1 MTCQLPL
8 ACVQE
13 RCGGI
18 VERGVERHLGLH
30 ARDAIH
36 REPVL
41 ALEIL
46 DQRHQRGVEAI
57 VAGLLRRA
65 GR

>member
-8 ACVQE
+8 PSAQE
-13 RCGGI
+13 GGGRV
-18 VERGVERHLGLH
+18 VERGVERHLRLH
-30 ARDAIH
+30 AGDAVD
-36 REPVL
+36 REAVL

-46 DQRHQRGVEAI
+46 DQRRELRVETI
-57 VAGLLRRA
+57 VARLRRPA

>member
-1 MTCQLPL
+1 MTCQLP
-8 ACVQE
+8 AAVVQE
-13 RCGGI
+13 GRGRV

-30 ARDAIH
+30 AGDAID
-36 REPVL
+36 REPIL

-46 DQRHQRGVEAI
+46 DQRDQRGVEAI
-57 VAGLLRRA
+57 VAGLLRPA